1 MGGHEARDYWE
12 DWGLV
17 LLWTS
22 MLAGPAAWGLNL
34 QVGYALVKWACS
46 REAPYVLAL
55 VAAGALAITIAGLAT
70 GWSCL
75 SKVRDSA
82 DEQGGREIDR
92 SYFMAIVAIGLN
104 ALLGLHILTTAFPPF
119 VLSPCE

>member
-17 LLWTS
+17 LLITS
-22 MLAGPAAWGLNL
+22 FLAGPLAWGVNL

-46 REAPYVLAL
+46 RQQTFVLPL
-55 VAAGALAITIAGLAT
+55 VAACTFALALGGAWL

-75 SKVRDSA
+75 TKVRDKA
-82 DEQGGREIDR
+82 DEQGGRMIDR
-92 SYFMAIVAIGLN
+92 SYFLAVLAVGLN
-104 ALLGLHILTTAFPPF
+104 LMLALLIATSAYHPLF
-119 VLSPCE
+119 LSPCE

>member
-22 MLAGPAAWGLNL
+22 MLAGPLAFGLNL

-46 REAPYVLAL
+46 REQEFLLVLVAVLAL
-55 VAAGALAITIAGLAT
+55 GTAAGGAWL

-75 SKVRDSA
+75 TKLRDA
-82 DEQGGREIDR
+82 DEQGGRLIDR
-92 SYFMAIVAIGLN
+92 SYFMAVVAIGLN
-104 ALLGLHILTTAFPPF
+104 LLLMLQILASAFPTI

>member
-1 MGGHEARDYWE
+1 MSGGEARGYWD

-22 MLAGPAAWGLNL
+22 ALTGPIAWGLNL

-46 REAPYVLAL
+46 REQTFVLVVLSAATFALAL
-55 VAAGALAITIAGLAT
+55 AGAWL

-75 SKVRDSA
+75 QRLRDVA
-82 DEQGGREIDR
+82 DEQGGRVVDR
-92 SYFMAIVAIGLN
+92 SYFLAVVAIGLN
-104 ALLGLHILTTAFPPF
+104 LLLALLIATSAYHPLF
-119 VLSPCE
+119 LSPCE

>member
-1 MGGHEARDYWE
+1 MAGHEARDYWE

-22 MLAGPAAWGLNL
+22 MLAGPAAWELNL

-46 REAPYVLAL
+46 REQEFLLTL
-55 VAAGALAITIAGLAT
+55 VAALTFGITMFGAYL

-75 SKVRDSA
+75 AKVRETA
-82 DEQGGREIDR
+82 DERGGTIVDR
-92 SYFMAIVAIGLN
+92 SYFMATVAIGLN
-104 ALLGLHILTTAFPPF
+104 ALLGLLILTSAFPQI

>member
-22 MLAGPAAWGLNL
+22 MLAGPLAFALNL

-46 REAPYVLAL
+46 REQEFLLVVVALLA
-55 VAAGALAITIAGLAT
+55 VATAAGGAWL

-75 SKVRDSA
+75 VKVRDGA
-82 DEQGGREIDR
+82 NEQGGRLVDR
-92 SYFMAIVAIGLN
+92 SYFMAVVAIGLN
-104 ALLGLHILTTAFPPF
+104 LLLMLQIVTSAVPTI

>member
-22 MLAGPAAWGLNL
+22 MLSGPLAFALNL

-46 REAPYVLAL
+46 RNQTFVLPI
-55 VAAGALAITIAGLAT
+55 VAAVTFALAVWGAWL

-75 SKVRDSA
+75 VKLRPSA
-82 DEQGGREIDR
+82 DELGGRIVDR
-92 SYFMAIVAIGLN
+92 SYFLAVVAIGLN
-104 ALLGLHILTTAFPPF
+104 LMLALLIATSAYHPAF
-119 VLSPCE
+119 LSPCE

>member
-22 MLAGPAAWGLNL
+22 MLAGPVAFAFNL

-46 REAPYVLAL
+46 REQEFLLTL
-55 VAAGALAITIAGLAT
+55 VAAIAFGLA
-70 GWSCL
+70 GWGAWLGWTCL
-75 SKVRDSA
+75 VKVRGA
-82 DEQGGREIDR
+82 AEEQGGRQIDR
-92 SYFMAIVAIGLN
+92 SYFMALIAIGLN
-104 ALLGLHILTTAFPPF
+104 LLLALWIVTSAFPQL